1 MEENKRF
8 QFTFYNSFYQAIQN
22 LESKEDQAD
31 FYNAICNYA
40 LNGVEPNFTGMLK
53 MAWELIRPNLESS
66 RKKAEAGK
74 KGGQNKQNESKND
87 NDNIQELSKI
97 QANDKQNQAN
107 EKQNN
112 FCLSENSSKDKI
124 KDKDKDKDKDKV
136 KIEEKEKKEE
146 KSKIQANLNDFID
159 WQYVEDEYK
168 KGDFDFDL
176 VKFWTYWKD
185 KGLRKFELSNK
196 FITWEIKDREKKKVQ
211 NITEKLVK
219 QMKVNNELKYRQDM
233 EKQQENDNYI

>member
-87 NDNIQELSKI
+87 NGNIQGLSKI
-97 QANDKQNQAN
+97 QANKKQS
-107 EKQNN
+107 N
-112 FCLSENSSKDKI
+112 FCLSENLSKDKI

-146 KSKIQANLNDFID
+146 KSKNLDDFID